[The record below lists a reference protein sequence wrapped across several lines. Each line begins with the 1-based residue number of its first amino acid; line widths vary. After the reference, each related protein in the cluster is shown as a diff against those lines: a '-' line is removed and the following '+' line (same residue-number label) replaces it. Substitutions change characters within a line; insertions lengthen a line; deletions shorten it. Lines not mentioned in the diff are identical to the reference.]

1 MYALLIR
8 HGKCAG
14 NAERRYIGSTDADL
28 TPDGRA
34 EAERAKKD
42 PSVRKVFVS
51 PLIRARDTARIL
63 FPNAEQIVLPDL
75 RETDF
80 GIFEG
85 RNADEMADDPAYRA
99 WVDGGCTG
107 RCPGGE
113 SRAEMQKRA
122 VGAFTKAVF
131 AEAEKSRAASEKA
144 DLPDGAPSDGPV
156 FVTHGG
162 VIMALMEAL
171 CRPHRDFYDFH
182 APNLGGFRAECVI
195 ESGSL
200 SLRKPEFIDLRR

>member
-1 MYALLIR
+1 MKLYLIR
-8 HGKCAG
+8 HGLTRLGEEK
-14 NAERRYIGSTDADL
+14 RYQGALNEGLSAR
-28 TPDGRA
+28 GRA
-34 EAERAKKD
+34 ELKRAELAPER
-42 PSVRKVFVS
+42 VYVS
-51 PLIRARDTARIL
+51 PMLRARETAAIL
-63 FPNAEQIVLPDL
+63 FPASVQLVIPDL
-75 RETDF
+75 REMDF
-80 GIFEG
+80 GAFEG
-85 RNADEMADDPAYRA
+85 RGWWEMEHDAAYRA

-122 VGAFTKAVF
+122 VGAFTKAVL
-131 AEAEKSRAASEKA
+131 AEAGKSRAASEKA

-156 FVTHGG
+156 FVIHGG

-171 CRPHRDFYDFH
+171 CSPRRDFYDFH
-182 APNLGGFRAECVI
+182 TPNLGGFRAECVI